1 MDAGLHQVRMG
12 SLAMELGSSCTGG
25 WTRFNKN
32 LHVAVFQLKL
42 KCIVETLDVSQR
54 VD

>member
-25 WTRFNKN
+25 WTRFNKMWH
-32 LHVAVFQLKL
+32 HVAVFQLKL
-42 KCIVETLDVSQR
+42 KCIVETLDVLYR
-54 VD
+54 